1 MIERHLKPIIAQCAR
16 DYPVL
21 AIVGPRQSGK
31 TTLARALFPK
41 HTYLS
46 LENLDIRRQA
56 ETDPR
61 GFFEDHPGPLI
72 LDEVQRVPGLFSY
85 LQEKMDLEGG
95 TGRFILTGSQQFLLM
110 AGITQ
115 SLAGRIATFHLYPFT
130 VAELAGYPP
139 DKSPES
145 IFSVK
150 PGRIPSKPVAQTSE
164 LVWKGLYPRIHDK
177 RLEAGRWLEE
187 YIQTYVERDV
197 RSLSNVGDLRS
208 FESFIK
214 ACATQ
219 TGQLLNLNAL
229 ASSVGVSAPTS
240 KRWVSLLETSGLIFL
255 LQPYHRNFRK
265 RLVKTPKLYFVDTG
279 LACRLLSIRTPED
292 LRHHP
297 LYGSLFET
305 FVVAEFYKR
314 LAHAGEN
321 LPLHFFRDKL
331 GSEVDLIVDFGGEK
345 VIPVEIKST
354 RTYSEDLSASV
365 QKWLLLARKRSG
377 GLVLYDGTQAVGVKA
392 SVPTVPWWCL

>member
-1 MIERHLKPIIAQCAR
+1 
-16 DYPVL
+16 
-21 AIVGPRQSGK
+21 
-31 TTLARALFPK
+31 
-41 HTYLS
+41 
-46 LENLDIRRQA
+46 
-56 ETDPR
+56 
-61 GFFEDHPGPLI
+61 
-72 LDEVQRVPGLFSY
+72 
-85 LQEKMDLEGG
+85 MDLEGG

-297 LYGSLFET
+297 SMVPSSRPSWSRSFISAWRT
-305 FVVAEFYKR
+305 RAR
-314 LAHAGEN
+314 IS
-321 LPLHFFRDKL
+321 PLHFFRDKL

-365 QKWLLLARKRSG
+365 QNGFLLAQNGPAAWSSMTGHKRWASRRLCQRCLG
-377 GLVLYDGTQAVGVKA
+377 G
-392 SVPTVPWWCL
+392 CL